1 MGAGAIAGCKWIR
14 ATTPINGHRRVRAVA
29 GETEVVVDVLRLLSP
44 EEEATP
50 AA

>member
-1 MGAGAIAGCKWIR
+1 MFDLYVRPMRGIPNPLSTAIEES
-14 ATTPINGHRRVRAVA
+14 AVA

-44 EEEATP
+44 EEEAEP